1 MYIYLEKNYFIP
13 LKEII
18 AVVDYEKF
26 IESPEGRDF
35 INVNKNK
42 VMDLSEKE
50 VKSLIITDRFFYLS
64 SYVVRS
70 FQDRGNEY
78 NRLKNR
84 GKRNLKETMEGCNE
98 W

>member
-18 AVVDYEKF
+18 SVVYFGKF
-26 IESPEGRDF
+26 ISSSEGRNF

-42 VMDLSEKE
+42 VMDLSEKG

-78 NRLKNR
+78 NRLKCK
-84 GKRNLKETMEGCNE
+84 GKRNLKETVEGCNE
-98 W
+98 

>member
-1 MYIYLEKNYFIP
+1 MYIYLEKNFFVP

-18 AVVDYEKF
+18 SVVDYEKF
-26 IESPEGRDF
+26 IESPEGKSF

-42 VMDLSEKE
+42 VMNLSEKE
-50 VKSLIITDRFFYLS
+50 IKSLIITDRFFYLS

-78 NRLKNR
+78 NRLKHK
-84 GKRNLKETMEGCNE
+84 GKKILKEI
-98 W
+98 

>member
-1 MYIYLEKNYFIP
+1 MYIYLEKNFFIP

-18 AVVDYEKF
+18 VIVDYEKF
-26 IESPEGRDF
+26 MSSSAGKDF

-78 NRLKNR
+78 SRLKCK
-84 GKRNLKETMEGCNE
+84 GKKNLKETMEGCNE
-98 W
+98 

>member
-18 AVVDYEKF
+18 SVVDYDKF
-26 IESPEGRDF
+26 VSSPEGRDF

-42 VMDLSEKE
+42 VINLSEKK

-78 NRLKNR
+78 NRLKYK
-84 GKRNLKETMEGCNE
+84 GKRN
-98 W
+98 

>member
-1 MYIYLEKNYFIP
+1 MYIYLEQNYFIP

-26 IESPEGRDF
+26 ISSPEGKSF
-35 INVNKNK
+35 ISVNKNK
-42 VMDLSEKE
+42 VIDLSEKK
-50 VKSLIITDRFFYLS
+50 VKSLVITDRFFYLS

-78 NRLKNR
+78 NRLKYK
-84 GKRNLKETMEGCNE
+84 GKRNLKETVEGCNE
-98 W
+98 